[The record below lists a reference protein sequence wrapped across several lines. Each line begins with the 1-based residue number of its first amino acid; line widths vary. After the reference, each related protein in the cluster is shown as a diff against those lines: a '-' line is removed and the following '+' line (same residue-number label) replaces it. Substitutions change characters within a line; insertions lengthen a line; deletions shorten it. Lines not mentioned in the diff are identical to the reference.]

1 MKGYIESVLRSK
13 FFKNVMVVA
22 TGVAGAQAIT
32 VLLSPVITRL
42 YGPEAF
48 GVLGTF
54 NSITKIIIPVAA
66 LTYPIAIVLPKNDKD
81 AKKIIKLSLYL
92 AMTISIITIIILL
105 FYKDQILSI
114 LNVETLNYYIYL
126 IPLVVLFAALKQV
139 GEQWLIRT
147 DQFMINAKSN
157 LVRSIIINS
166 SKVSVGFIYPYA
178 IVLIILE
185 TISEGFQAFLIFLMS
200 RKSSYKVRDNEK
212 NVKSLKYLAKKHI
225 DFPLYRAPEQLFSSI
240 SQNLPTLLL
249 ASFFGPATAGFYSI
263 GRTVLNMPVTLLGKA
278 IGDVFYPRIS
288 MAANNGENVT
298 KLIKKATLVLIV
310 VGLVPFGIIILFGPE
325 LFAFVFGD
333 EWKTAGEYARWI
345 SLFSYST
352 LINRPSVRSMP
363 VLSAQGFHLVFT
375 ILRMIMRSIALFI
388 GFILYDSDIIAV
400 ALFGIVSFITNIMLL
415 IITIKISDKKFPK

>member
-1 MKGYIESVLRSK
+1 
-13 FFKNVMVVA
+13 
-22 TGVAGAQAIT
+22 QAIT

-126 IPLVVLFAALKQV
+126 IPLVVLFASLKQV

-212 NVKSLKYLAKKHI
+212 NVKSLKYLA
-225 DFPLYRAPEQLFSSI
+225 
-240 SQNLPTLLL
+240 
-249 ASFFGPATAGFYSI
+249 
-263 GRTVLNMPVTLLGKA
+263 
-278 IGDVFYPRIS
+278 
-288 MAANNGENVT
+288 
-298 KLIKKATLVLIV
+298 
-310 VGLVPFGIIILFGPE
+310 
-325 LFAFVFGD
+325 
-333 EWKTAGEYARWI
+333 
-345 SLFSYST
+345 
-352 LINRPSVRSMP
+352 
-363 VLSAQGFHLVFT
+363 
-375 ILRMIMRSIALFI
+375 
-388 GFILYDSDIIAV
+388 
-400 ALFGIVSFITNIMLL
+400 
-415 IITIKISDKKFPK
+415 

>member
-1 MKGYIESVLRSK
+1 
-13 FFKNVMVVA
+13 
-22 TGVAGAQAIT
+22 
-32 VLLSPVITRL
+32 
-42 YGPEAF
+42 
-48 GVLGTF
+48 
-54 NSITKIIIPVAA
+54 
-66 LTYPIAIVLPKNDKD
+66 
-81 AKKIIKLSLYL
+81 
-92 AMTISIITIIILL
+92 ISIITIIILL

-240 SQNLPTLLL
+240 SQNLQLCYWLVFLAQLLL
-249 ASFFGPATAGFYSI
+249 GF
-263 GRTVLNMPVTLLGKA
+263 TVL
-278 IGDVFYPRIS
+278 
-288 MAANNGENVT
+288 E
-298 KLIKKATLVLIV
+298 
-310 VGLVPFGIIILFGPE
+310 E
-325 LFAFVFGD
+325 L
-333 EWKTAGEYARWI
+333 Y
-345 SLFSYST
+345 
-352 LINRPSVRSMP
+352 
-363 VLSAQGFHLVFT
+363 
-375 ILRMIMRSIALFI
+375 
-388 GFILYDSDIIAV
+388 
-400 ALFGIVSFITNIMLL
+400 
-415 IITIKISDKKFPK
+415 